1 MCSFLKMYNGLA
13 CFLSNL
19 LFFNEIIACRSRII
33 FGIVT
38 MTEIETNR
46 CNCESKRLI
55 RTNQYYNWSLCV
67 QYHIFYYNV

>member
-1 MCSFLKMYNGLA
+1 MCSFLKMYNGLT

-38 MTEIETNR
+38 LTEMETNR
-46 CNCESKRLI
+46 CRIVKAKG
-55 RTNQYYNWSLCV
+55 
-67 QYHIFYYNV
+67 

>member
-1 MCSFLKMYNGLA
+1 MGSFPKTYNGLA

-38 MTEIETNR
+38 MTEMEKNR
-46 CNCESKRLI
+46 
-55 RTNQYYNWSLCV
+55 
-67 QYHIFYYNV
+67 